1 MNKLQKLARLIQF
14 TVKLICF
21 SFIMFVMCLINDLS
35 GGGLLI
41 IFFALISLVMIMILW
56 GLIWD
61 TKWEN
66 LFKNKK

>member
-21 SFIMFVMCLINDLS
+21 SFIMFEIYIINDLFD
-35 GGGLLI
+35 GKLLKF
-41 IFFALISLVMIMILW
+41 FFALIIMFIIIVVVNFVLF
-56 GLIWD
+56 

>member
-14 TVKLICF
+14 TVKLIWF
-21 SFIMFVMCLINDLS
+21 SFIMFVMCVINDLS
-35 GGGLLI
+35 DGGLLI
-41 IFFALISLVMIMILW
+41 IFFALISLVIIMILW

>member
-21 SFIMFVMCLINDLS
+21 SFIMFVMCVINDLS
-35 GGGLLI
+35 DGGLLI
-41 IFFALISLVMIMILW
+41 IFFALISLVIIMILW

>member
-21 SFIMFVMCLINDLS
+21 SFIMFEIYIINDLFD
-35 GGGLLI
+35 GKLLKF
-41 IFFALISLVMIMILW
+41 FFALIIMFIIIVVVNFVLF
-56 GLIWD
+56 

-66 LFKNKK
+66 LFKNNK

>member
-21 SFIMFVMCLINDLS
+21 SFIMFEIYIINDVS
-35 GGGLLI
+35 DGKLLTF
-41 IFFALISLVMIMILW
+41 FFALIAMGIIIVVVNFVLF
-56 GLIWD
+56 

-66 LFKNKK
+66 LFKNNK

>member
-21 SFIMFVMCLINDLS
+21 SFIMFAIYIINDVFDGKPLKC
-35 GGGLLI
+35 
-41 IFFALISLVMIMILW
+41 FFALIIIIVVVNFVLF
-56 GLIWD
+56 

>member
-1 MNKLQKLARLIQF
+1 MNKLQKLARFIQF
-14 TVKLICF
+14 TVKLIWY
-21 SFIMFVMCLINDLS
+21 SFIMFFMCLINDLS
-35 GGGLLI
+35 DGGLLI
-41 IFFALISLVMIMILW
+41 IFFALISLVIFMILW

>member
-14 TVKLICF
+14 TVKLIWF
-21 SFIMFVMCLINDLS
+21 SFIMFVMCVINDLS
-35 GGGLLI
+35 DGGLLI
-41 IFFALISLVMIMILW
+41 IFFALISLVIIMILW

-66 LFKNKK
+66 LFKNNK

>member
-14 TVKLICF
+14 TVKLIWF
-21 SFIMFVMCLINDLS
+21 SFIMFFMCLINDLS
-35 GGGLLI
+35 DGGLLI
-41 IFFALISLVMIMILW
+41 IFFALISLVIVMILW
-56 GLIWD
+56 GLTWD

>member
-21 SFIMFVMCLINDLS
+21 SFIMFEIYIINDVFD
-35 GGGLLI
+35 GKLLTF
-41 IFFALISLVMIMILW
+41 FFALIIMVIIIVVVNFVLF
-56 GLIWD
+56 

>member
-14 TVKLICF
+14 TVKLLWF
-21 SFIMFVMCLINDLS
+21 SFIMFVICVINDIFD
-35 GGGLLI
+35 GALLI
-41 IFFALISLVMIMILW
+41 VFFALISLVIIMILW

>member
-14 TVKLICF
+14 TVKLIWF
-21 SFIMFVMCLINDLS
+21 SFIMLFMCLINDLFD
-35 GGGLLI
+35 GALLI
-41 IFFALISLVMIMILW
+41 IFFALISLVIIMILW

-66 LFKNKK
+66 LFKNNK

>member
-14 TVKLICF
+14 TVKLIWF
-21 SFIMFVMCLINDLS
+21 SFIILVMCVINDLS
-35 GGGLLI
+35 HGGLLI
-41 IFFALISLVMIMILW
+41 IFFALISLVIIMILW